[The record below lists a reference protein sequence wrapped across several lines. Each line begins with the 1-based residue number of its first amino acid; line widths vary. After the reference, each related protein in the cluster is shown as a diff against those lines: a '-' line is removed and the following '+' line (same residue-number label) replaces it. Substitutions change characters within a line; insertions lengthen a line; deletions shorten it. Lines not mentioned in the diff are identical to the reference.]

1 MSEQQWYMTR
11 RGHQIG
17 PVPQSEIEAMMRS
30 GSADGDTYVFTAGMT
45 EWMRLKEVGAFQPLL
60 AADGPGP
67 IPTPPGRTAHEI
79 DFRIEGAEMQFVE
92 VELDPG
98 ESAIAEAGCR
108 RPPGGGAARDPCW
121 TTWASAIWSTDN
133 DPVVV

>member
-17 PVPQSEIEAMMRS
+17 PVPQSEIEAMMRA

-45 EWMRLKEVGAFQPLL
+45 EWTRLKEVNAFQALL
-60 AADGPGP
+60 ADDGTVL

-79 DFRIEGAEMQFVE
+79 DFRI
-92 VELDPG
+92 
-98 ESAIAEAGCR
+98 
-108 RPPGGGAARDPCW
+108 
-121 TTWASAIWSTDN
+121 
-133 DPVVV
+133 